1 MPVSHTVSNTV
12 LHAVLRTVQEDSSNP
27 AHDAFVEKKS
37 EFIGNI
43 CHVTTL
49 DEALDFVQSVKVA
62 NPKARHVA
70 YAAICGMRG
79 AQLCERMSD
88 DGEPS
93 GTAGKPILDVL
104 RSANLTD
111 CVVTVTRYFGGI
123 LLGSGGLTRAY
134 AKSASMAVAAA
145 KIVDIVS
152 CVSFACNLKYQQL
165 RMLQHIV
172 NQVEGAID
180 SENYG
185 VDITL
190 NISVPT
196 YKSEEFLLLV
206 KNAFSGSV
214 VPEVLCRKQMVL

>member
-1 MPVSHTVSNTV
+1 MPDSHTVSNT
-12 LHAVLRTVQEDSSNP
+12 VLRTVQEDSSNP

-70 YAAICGMRG
+70 YAAICGMHG